1 MTGMF
6 SLKDRHKSSSRAGT
20 SIHSLSSHR
29 TSLVKSKSPSSFS
42 SSSSS
47 SSSSSPI
54 DYALLPKKIIKAT
67 LSYTAQSQHEL
78 SFEKGDFFHVV
89 GRENDH
95 HWFAVNNPLTNV
107 HGLVPVSYFQVVDKA
122 TRTMSVLQPVLPAG
136 YPGTE
141 LGNKRGR

>member
-1 MTGMF
+1 MTGIF
-6 SLKDRHKSSSRAGT
+6 SLKDRRKSSSVAGT

-29 TSLVKSKSPSSFS
+29 TSLVKSKSPSSL

-122 TRTMSVLQPVLPAG
+122 TRTMSVIQPVLPVG

-141 LGNKRGR
+141 LGNELGR